1 MTQSYSWRDGW
12 ALTYPYPILK
22 KPTTESVTRCT
33 YCGAWR
39 IVSAA
44 CLTCGT
50 EGTNDNNT

>member
-1 MTQSYSWRDGW
+1 MTQFHSWRDGW